1 MTEGTTEVSKG
12 LRTRAGLLMQLA
24 QIAEGLADAQDSM
37 AQLEDRKEAI
47 LKALG
52 QDSGGVILP
61 PPIVA
66 EDHRAPTTTVEDPSR
81 ESLFRADIRS
91 MASNGTKFRA
101 SEVFDRLQKKYAA
114 VEPRKIRSQAGF
126 LLTRMVRRGE
136 LIRLNRGVYRQV
148 GADRRPLGARAG
160 DLLAWIRVRAQ
171 PVTYSDILDWF
182 KAHQNSGKSSP
193 AALAGNA
200 CTTLVRRGDLQRL
213 ERGLYRATA

>member
-37 AQLEDRKEAI
+37 AQLEDRKDAI

-52 QDSGGVILP
+52 HDSGGVILP
-61 PPIVA
+61 PPMVT
-66 EDHRAPTTTVEDPSR
+66 EAPTEEGSEAAPSR
-81 ESLFRADIRS
+81 ESLFRADIRTIA
-91 MASNGTKFRA
+91 ASGAKFRA
-101 SEVFDRLQKKYAA
+101 ADVYARLQKKYKA
-114 VEPRKIRSQAGF
+114 VEPRKVCSQAGF
-126 LLTRMVRRGE
+126 LLTRMVQRGE
-136 LIRLNRGVYRQV
+136 LVRLERGVYRRV
-148 GADRRPLGARAG
+148 GVDRRVLGARANE
-160 DLLAWIRVRAQ
+160 LLAWIRSRST
-171 PVTYSDILDWF
+171 PTMYSDILDWF
-182 KAHQNSGKSSP
+182 KANPKSGRSSP